1 MISLRKHLTSTLLP
15 IALLVIFGSNTSV
28 NAQPIKPNP
37 NNPYILFTGLV
48 LTSDS
53 LKAIPYVVIR
63 NSQLGMLGHSD
74 QSGYFNVIVRK
85 GDTVDFIQIE
95 QKPVR
100 HIVPDTLTNSRYHV
114 VTLMV
119 QDTLTLPTIYIRAMP
134 LKSLFDNT
142 FVKQEIASDRYEIAR
157 QNLENERRKEEFKQ
171 RAPDA
176 RQNLE
181 NERRKEEFKQRAP
194 DAGSSQNYLTQARA
208 NQLYYYKQAP
218 PQLIFSP
225 AAWAQFIEAWKR
237 GDFKKKKPQ
246 KPNY

>member
-1 MISLRKHLTSTLLP
+1 MISLRKHFTSTLLP
-15 IALLVIFGSNTSV
+15 IALLVFFGFNKSV
-28 NAQPIKPNP
+28 KAQPIKPNP

-142 FVKQEIASDRYEIAR
+142 FVKQEIASDKYEIAR

-176 RQNLE
+176 GSAQNH
-181 NERRKEEFKQRAP
+181 
-194 DAGSSQNYLTQARA
+194 LTQARA

-218 PQLIFSP
+218 PQQIFSP

>member
-15 IALLVIFGSNTSV
+15 IALLVIFGLNTSV

-176 RQNLE
+176 
-181 NERRKEEFKQRAP
+181 
-194 DAGSSQNYLTQARA
+194 GSSQNYLTQARA

>member
-1 MISLRKHLTSTLLP
+1 
-15 IALLVIFGSNTSV
+15 
-28 NAQPIKPNP
+28 
-37 NNPYILFTGLV
+37 
-48 LTSDS
+48 
-53 LKAIPYVVIR
+53 
-63 NSQLGMLGHSD
+63 
-74 QSGYFNVIVRK
+74 
-85 GDTVDFIQIE
+85 
-95 QKPVR
+95 
-100 HIVPDTLTNSRYHV
+100 
-114 VTLMV
+114 MV

-176 RQNLE
+176 
-181 NERRKEEFKQRAP
+181 
-194 DAGSSQNYLTQARA
+194 GSSQNYLIQARA

>member
-1 MISLRKHLTSTLLP
+1 MISLRKIHTSTLL
-15 IALLVIFGSNTSV
+15 IVLFLVGWHKPML
-28 NAQPIKPNP
+28 AQPMKPNP

-63 NSQLGMLGHSD
+63 NSKLGMLGHSD

-95 QKPVR
+95 QKPIR

-114 VTLMV
+114 ITLMV

-142 FVKQEIASDRYEIAR
+142 FVKQEIASDKYEIAR
-157 QNLENERRKEEFKQ
+157 QNL
-171 RAPDA
+171 
-176 RQNLE
+176 
-181 NERRKEEFKQRAP
+181 
-194 DAGSSQNYLTQARA
+194 
-208 NQLYYYKQAP
+208 
-218 PQLIFSP
+218 
-225 AAWAQFIEAWKR
+225 
-237 GDFKKKKPQ
+237 
-246 KPNY
+246 

>member
-1 MISLRKHLTSTLLP
+1 MKTLRKTIPSTLQ
-15 IALLVIFGSNTSV
+15 LLLFLVLIGSAKPVAS
-28 NAQPIKPNP
+28 QPMKPNP
-37 NNPYILFTGLV
+37 SNPYILFTGLV

-63 NSQLGMLGHSD
+63 NSRLGMLGHTD
-74 QSGYFNVIVRK
+74 HSGYFNVIVRK

-100 HIVPDTLTNSRYHV
+100 HIVPDTLNSTRYHV

-134 LKSLFDNT
+134 LKTLFDNT
-142 FVKQEIASDRYEIAR
+142 FVKQDIPSDKYEIAR
-157 QNLENERRKEEFKQ
+157 QNLEDERRKEEF
-171 RAPDA
+171 RM
-176 RQNLE
+176 
-181 NERRKEEFKQRAP
+181 RAP
-194 DAGSSQNYLTQARA
+194 DAGSAQNYLTQSRA

-218 PQLIFSP
+218 PQQIFSP

-246 KPNY
+246 KPSY

>member
-1 MISLRKHLTSTLLP
+1 MISLRKFHTSTLLP
-15 IALLVIFGSNTSV
+15 FLFLVIIGSAKPV
-28 NAQPIKPNP
+28 IAQPMRPNP

-53 LKAIPYVVIR
+53 LKVIPYVIIR
-63 NSQLGMLGHSD
+63 NSKLGMLGHSD
-74 QSGYFNVIVRK
+74 QSGYFNVIVRQ
-85 GDTVDFIQIE
+85 GDTVEFIQIE

-114 VTLMV
+114 ITLMV

-142 FVKQEIASDRYEIAR
+142 FVKQEIASDKYEIAR
-157 QNLENERRKEEFKQ
+157 QNLENERRKEEFRQ

-176 RQNLE
+176 
-181 NERRKEEFKQRAP
+181 F
-194 DAGSSQNYLTQARA
+194 SSQNSLTQSRA

-218 PQLIFSP
+218 PQQIFSP

-246 KPNY
+246 KPTY

>member
-1 MISLRKHLTSTLLP
+1 MISLRKLFTSTLLP
-15 IALLVIFGSNTSV
+15 IALLVFFGFNKSV
-28 NAQPIKPNP
+28 KAQPIKPNP

-142 FVKQEIASDRYEIAR
+142 FVKQEIASDKYEIAR

-176 RQNLE
+176 
-181 NERRKEEFKQRAP
+181 
-194 DAGSSQNYLTQARA
+194 GSAQNYLTQARA

-218 PQLIFSP
+218 PQQIFSP

>member
-1 MISLRKHLTSTLLP
+1 MISLRKIHTSTLL
-15 IALLVIFGSNTSV
+15 IVLFLVGWHKPML
-28 NAQPIKPNP
+28 AQPIKPNP

-63 NSQLGMLGHSD
+63 NSKLGMLGHSD

-95 QKPVR
+95 QKPIR

-142 FVKQEIASDRYEIAR
+142 FVKQEIASDKYEIAR
-157 QNLENERRKEEFKQ
+157 QNLENERRKEEFRQ

-176 RQNLE
+176 L
-181 NERRKEEFKQRAP
+181 
-194 DAGSSQNYLTQARA
+194 SSQSYLTQSRA

-218 PQLIFSP
+218 PQQIFSP

-237 GDFKKKKPQ
+237 GDFKKKKPA
-246 KPNY
+246 KPTY